1 MTSKADETHELPLT
15 RARYASDET
24 KASPSVFD
32 PETQSF
38 KCLACGAVDRPRLPS
53 PLHLF
58 VAMCGEFADLHRH
71 CGRVPFPFS
80 ARTH

>member
-1 MTSKADETHELPLT
+1 MSSKAETRELPLT

-24 KASPSVFD
+24 TASPSVFD
-32 PETQSF
+32 SETQSF
-38 KCLACGAVDRPRLPS
+38 KCLACGEVYRPRLPE

-58 VAMCGEFADLHRH
+58 VAMCGEFADLHRR
-71 CGRVPFPFS
+71 CGRVRFPFS